1 MSSKKRPASGEP
13 KSPPAKKA
21 KSFITPEEAAKEDG
35 FKLIRSLDRNTLKPE
50 TIARLN
56 THNYDPLTKK
66 KLQAKVIIRSGS
78 ISSKCELVRSN
89 ITKRPFKIIAKADI
103 SKSEYIGVYMGI
115 LLEQSE
121 CKGTNL
127 WQYNILGSLFPKKCN
142 IPSLVLDGSKASN
155 ETRFIHNA
163 SWYNKD
169 PNVEH
174 LVLWDV
180 ATHLPHIVYRTIKD
194 IKAGEALLL
203 EWGVYEPE
211 TAEKNPSNNNNNNA
225 VIDSSA
231 DPELDEATQSKGKKE
246 AQTKKQVAAEKAA
259 AEKAAEKKR
268 KEQETANKLKQKKEE
283 EEIKRKEAALQGS
296 RLKQQEEA
304 ERRKQEI
311 KRKLEA
317 EKLRSE
323 EQRRAKE
330 IAKTKRQLEE
340 ADRKNQDI
348 ERIKKGKEEE
358 ARRRS
363 DEERNLRE
371 EAKNVNHGKVIVT
384 KKHQANIEERATN
397 PLQGENNLDEEQIE
411 VEFLQVETSS
421 HTSRPTTE
429 INFFSET
436 ITTDNK
442 PTPNSSVSNSIKYN
456 LEDRTFDLNASISLS
471 DEEEEEFVAS
481 L

>member
-1 MSSKKRPASGEP
+1 M
-13 KSPPAKKA
+13 
-21 KSFITPEEAAKEDG
+21 
-35 FKLIRSLDRNTLKPE
+35 
-50 TIARLN
+50 
-56 THNYDPLTKK
+56 
-66 KLQAKVIIRSGS
+66 
-78 ISSKCELVRSN
+78 
-89 ITKRPFKIIAKADI
+89 
-103 SKSEYIGVYMGI
+103 
-115 LLEQSE
+115 
-121 CKGTNL
+121 
-127 WQYNILGSLFPKKCN
+127 
-142 IPSLVLDGSKASN
+142 
-155 ETRFIHNA
+155 
-163 SWYNKD
+163 
-169 PNVEH
+169 
-174 LVLWDV
+174 WDV
-180 ATHLPHIVYRTIKD
+180 ATHLPHIVYRTIKE

-203 EWGVYEPE
+203 EWDVYEPE
-211 TAEKNPSNNNNNNA
+211 TAEKNLSNNNNNND

-259 AEKAAEKKR
+259 EKKR

-283 EEIKRKEAALQGS
+283 EETKRKEAALQAS

-363 DEERNLRE
+363 DEERKLRE

-384 KKHQANIEERATN
+384 KKHQVNIEERATN